1 MFSPFTSSCIS
12 LKHLENQSLKWQKRL
27 RQSKAKSFRQLDKM
41 KVIFLLY
48 LMKGF
53 RRYNNHTKCLS
64 SCPAESSLPW
74 YIRISPASSEMVCF
88 EHQLSSTTSVTA
100 CFQSRN
106 GSFRTKLP
114 FRSLFPGRPEQ
125 GVSPQMPYGHSR
137 SDKPRDHQLLFRI
150 AFPQS
155 PDESFS

>member
-1 MFSPFTSSCIS
+1 MEWLCPFPIFDSIFPNMCWKPGCRLIAQPGFSTA
-12 LKHLENQSLKWQKRL
+12 WRL

-137 SDKPRDHQLLFRI
+137 SDKPRYHQ
-150 AFPQS
+150 
-155 PDESFS
+155 